1 MSGSG
6 KQAALGIVAL
16 LALQFLWHGL
26 LLPPEIG
33 NRWAVAVL
41 FSLPLLPSLL
51 LLLRRRPSAVFWGGV
66 ASLLYFCHG
75 ITESWTVAQ
84 ARPLALVQVAL
95 SVWVI
100 VMGSWEGMK
109 ARFSKRNKPPSNV

>member
-1 MSGSG
+1 MSLSRRYAG
-6 KQAALGIVAL
+6 LGILAL
-16 LALQFLWHGL
+16 LALQFLWHGF
-26 LLPPEIG
+26 LLPSTIG
-33 NRWAVAVL
+33 NRWSVALL

-51 LLLRRRPSAVFWGGV
+51 LLIARRPSAVFWGGV
-66 ASLLYFCHG
+66 AALLYFCHG

-84 ARPLALVQVAL
+84 ARPLALLEVAL

-109 ARFSKRNKPPSNV
+109 ARFSKPDKPPANV